1 MNQPFSP
8 HFRMKSNA
16 QRVLLPLLGGMLVAS
31 SALASSPEPMKNPSN
46 FGEDV
51 AFLRKHTDAIV
62 LRRGDAAVAVA
73 PVYQGRVMTSTA
85 TGDSGNSYGWLNYKL
100 IGKGVVPPEEAKG
113 TLESKFHAFGG
124 EERFWLGPEGGQFG
138 IFFPRGAKFDFAS
151 WKTPPALD
159 TEPFEMASSS
169 DSEAVFTRKFSV
181 TNQSGTKFDVGVS
194 RTVRLLPPEE
204 IAARIGTALPE
215 GAKAVAYETVN
226 TITNLGESAWKPESG
241 LLSIWLLGMYKPS
254 PATVMAI
261 PFREGDGLG
270 PIVNDAYFGAV
281 PADRLKVS
289 KGVVFFKGDGGQ
301 RGKIGIPPA
310 RSLGVA
316 GSYSPDL
323 QVLTLVLCDPAKGN
337 QPYVNSMWEKQ
348 KEPYSG
354 DAINAYNDG
363 SPAPGEAPLGPFYE
377 LETSSPA
384 ASLAPGKSI
393 THRQTTIHVSGPA
406 ATLDPVAVAKLGAS
420 IEQITGAFGDK

>member
-1 MNQPFSP
+1 
-8 HFRMKSNA
+8 MKSST
-16 QRVLLPLLGGMLVAS
+16 RSLLAPLLGGMLVVS
-31 SALASSPEPMKNPSN
+31 SALAAGPEPMKNPSN

-51 AFLRKHTDAIV
+51 TFLRKHTDAIV

-73 PVYQGRVMTSTA
+73 PAYQGRVMTSTA

-100 IGKGVVPPEEAKG
+100 ISKGVVPPEEAKG

-138 IFFPRGAKFDFAS
+138 IFFPRGAEFDFAS

-159 TEPFEMASSS
+159 TEPFELASSS

-226 TITNLGESAWKPESG
+226 TITNLGEDPWKPESG

-323 QVLTLVLCDPAKGN
+323 QVLTLVLCDPAKGD
-337 QPYVNSMWEKQ
+337 QPYVNSMWEKH

-363 SPAPGEAPLGPFYE
+363 SPAPGEPPLGPFYE

-393 THRQTTIHVSGPA
+393 THRQTTIHVSGLA
-406 ATLDPVAVAKLGAS
+406 ATLDPVAAAKLGAS

>member
-1 MNQPFSP
+1 
-8 HFRMKSNA
+8 MKIPILIIATATTACAGSRPYG
-16 QRVLLPLLGGMLVAS
+16 QDL
-31 SALASSPEPMKNPSN
+31 E
-46 FGEDV
+46 
-51 AFLRKHTDAIV
+51 FLRQHTPIIE
-62 LRRGDAAVAVA
+62 LKSGQAAVAVA
-73 PVYQGRVMTSTA
+73 PAFQGRVMTSTA
-85 TGDSGNSYGWLNYKL
+85 TGPEGSSFGWLNDKL
-100 IGKGVVPPEEAKG
+100 ISQGILPAEKAAGK
-113 TLESKFHAFGG
+113 LESHIYVFGG
-124 EERFWLGPEGGQFG
+124 EERFWIGPEGGQFG
-138 IFFPRGAKFDFAS
+138 IYFPPGAKFDFAS

-159 TEPFEMASSS
+159 TEPFDVASSS
-169 DSEAVFTRKFSV
+169 DSEAVFTKKFSV

-194 RTVRLLPPEE
+194 RTVRLLSPEE
-204 IAARIGTALPE
+204 IAARLGTALPD

-226 TITNLGESAWKPESG
+226 TITNRGEAAWTPESG

-261 PFREGDGLG
+261 PFREGDDLG
-270 PIVNDAYFGAV
+270 PIVNDAYFGAI

-301 RGKIGIPPA
+301 RGKIGIPPR

-337 QPYVNSMWEKQ
+337 PPYVNSMWEKQ
-348 KEPYSG
+348 KDPYSG

-363 SPAPGEAPLGPFYE
+363 SPAPGEPPLGPFYE

-384 ASLAPGKSI
+384 AALAPGKSI
-393 THRQTTIHVSGPA
+393 THRQTTVHISGPA
-406 ATLDPVAVAKLGAS
+406 AALDPVAAAKLGVS
-420 IEQITGAFGDK
+420 IQQIAGAFAKK